1 MFKTRWPSWAACVI
15 GLLSGAGSA
24 AAAVTIYTSESQFMS
39 TFGTPVAADF
49 EALASGPQS
58 TFAEGGITFASHPPL
73 DNLFIIDPSV
83 VNTNPVPTSHCLTGN
98 GVDDIDIMLPG
109 HTHVV
114 GFNDITNQFAA
125 PVVTLFAG
133 DESILA
139 SYTLTQAPNTYG
151 FVGFTSDVV
160 IAKVRWLATGG
171 DSENTAIDN
180 VRYATDL
187 ATSVLTWGALKVV
200 YR

>member
-1 MFKTRWPSWAACVI
+1 MPQSKWPLWAACVI
-15 GLLSGAGSA
+15 GLLSAAGP
-24 AAAVTIYTSESQFMS
+24 AAAVVDVYTNESQFMS
-39 TFGTPVAADF
+39 SFGTPISADF
-49 EALASGPQS
+49 EAQAFGPQS
-58 TFAEGGITFASHPPL
+58 TFAEGGIVFASHPPL

-98 GVDDIDIMLPG
+98 GVDDIDIILPG
-109 HTHVV
+109 HVHVV

-125 PVVTLFAG
+125 PVVTLFAE

-151 FVGFTSDVV
+151 FVGFRSDAV

-180 VRYATDL
+180 VRYGSDL